1 MHIRYLRQVLPD
13 YKQVTFSHSA
23 RVLLEYKVI
32 HKALNV
38 KINYRLCAK
47 ISLSR
52 AKKGITDNLNYRLI
66 NIVSGVVAAGIAV
79 SCVTAYTCGS
89 AKEIDLQSPALLGD
103 EAVSF
108 EELFYGQDLQAE
120 ETAYIP
126 MSMGNFD
133 IKDYTIIAVSS
144 YSDIA
149 SEFGTD
155 PSDPIT
161 YDGNTYWVLS
171 DAVLV
176 SAKTEKAD
184 GEDADE
190 DADDDEDNDENEDV
204 ITELKIGDAVTRISY
219 TREWSFIKLANGQQ
233 GYVLSTHLSS
243 EKVEPEKD
251 EDDEEDEDDTS
262 SSSQDTDTSSNSN
275 DNDDDD
281 YVEPSYEDN
290 SSSTPDTTKDYE
302 EYDAD
307 FTVYSTTALNARSGP
322 GISCTLLFTL
332 SIGTE
337 IHVIAETDNGWYKSD
352 DGYYVKAS
360 YTSDTKPEP
369 TPVPTSSY
377 DSSSEDWSDFA
388 SYIRSFIGCRY
399 VYGGA
404 SPDGFDCS
412 GFVMYCYQTY
422 YNISLPHGATSQS
435 YCGYE
440 VSLDEIQVG
449 DIICFDKNND
459 GTMEHSALYV
469 GNGKYVHAQSTAT
482 GVVESSMAY
491 ASGIAHI
498 RRVL

>member
-1 MHIRYLRQVLPD
+1 M
-13 YKQVTFSHSA
+13 
-23 RVLLEYKVI
+23 
-32 HKALNV
+32 
-38 KINYRLCAK
+38 
-47 ISLSR
+47 
-52 AKKGITDNLNYRLI
+52 NYRLI

-79 SCVTAYTCGS
+79 GCVTAYTCGS

-133 IKDYTIIAVSS
+133 INDYTIIAVSS

-161 YDGNTYWVLS
+161 YDGNTYWVVS

-176 SAKTEKAD
+176 SAKTEKNAD
-184 GEDADE
+184 EEGDE
-190 DADDDEDNDENEDV
+190 DADADTDADTDEDNDNDENEDV

-243 EKVEPEKD
+243 TKVEPEKD
-251 EDDEEDEDDTS
+251 EDTDDDDDDEDTS
-262 SSSQDTDTSSNSN
+262 SSSQDTDTPSNNN
-275 DNDDDD
+275 DYYYDDDD
-281 YVEPSYEDN
+281 YDEPSND
-290 SSSTPDTTKDYE
+290 SSSSDTKDYE
-302 EYDAD
+302 EWDVD

-322 GISCTLLFTL
+322 GISYTLLFTL
-332 SIGTE
+332 SIGSE

-360 YTSDTKPEP
+360 YTSETKPEP

-377 DSSSEDWSDFA
+377 DSGSEDWSDFA

-449 DIICFDKNND
+449 DIICFDKNGD